1 MEKELCRRIGRSHLS
16 LEEKGMILILADL
29 NPDVSLT
36 AEYLQERIADRP
48 GTILRVLRNLERKG
62 ILEREQER
70 DEQGHFCE
78 MHWRLDLQRLK

>member
-1 MEKELCRRIGRSHLS
+1 MDRDLCRRIGKSHLS
-16 LEEKGMILILADL
+16 LEEKGMVLILSDL
-29 NPDVSLT
+29 NPDVNLT
-36 AEYLQERIADRP
+36 VEYLQERISDRP

-78 MHWRLDLQRLK
+78 MHWELCLKKLK